1 MRVFKRNC
9 IERILF
15 ILVLPLDIFIV
26 GYNVFYLFFY
36 SLEIGISFVH
46 IHYCIKSIFFIIL
59 GFILF
64 KALVNLY
71 NVSEKNNFLFDRA
84 IRFYQ
89 HSEDWVHEVKLQSET
104 KEGKFITIRG
114 YLLNMSETGALIQL
128 DEDIKIINPIFQ
140 SNRSAIPFKVV
151 RKYKHKKFGE
161 EKICLGIKFQS
172 GRNKNKA
179 IKNIL
184 ESLISDYYYLNH

>member
-89 HSEDWVHEVKLQSET
+89 HSEDWVHEVKL
-104 KEGKFITIRG
+104 
-114 YLLNMSETGALIQL
+114 
-128 DEDIKIINPIFQ
+128 
-140 SNRSAIPFKVV
+140 
-151 RKYKHKKFGE
+151 
-161 EKICLGIKFQS
+161 
-172 GRNKNKA
+172 
-179 IKNIL
+179 
-184 ESLISDYYYLNH
+184 